1 MYVHVTPS
9 MGTSNRLGNTVS
21 QECPVYQLL
30 PAVDGGQMRP
40 QRNAH
45 DSTPVPLRFILNE
58 VKALFPVS
66 NAIVQAAG
74 KDVRGAGRAFLNWK
88 GAEHVLVTQPGGFS
102 PGEEKTL
109 GVGTS
114 ILSHLPASAM
124 MVRSN
129 AATTT
134 VTPMGT
140 F

>member
-1 MYVHVTPS
+1 
-9 MGTSNRLGNTVS
+9 
-21 QECPVYQLL
+21 
-30 PAVDGGQMRP
+30 MRP
-40 QRNAH
+40 QRNAR
-45 DSTPVPLRFILNE
+45 DSTPVPLRFVLNE

-74 KDVRGAGRAFLNWK
+74 KDVRGAGRVGRAFLNWE

-102 PGEEKTL
+102 PGEKKTL